1 MPRKKK
7 IAVVVPKYGLVGGG
21 ERFVREL
28 TERIARNATY
38 DIHVLANRWQSGSS
52 RITFHRIPIVTFPKW
67 LTTISFAWFVQ
78 RKLKNLKPDIVHAHD
93 RIFRADVV
101 TVHSIPHRTWVKEV
115 RRKRI
120 PSLFDLATSWVEKR
134 MFEKSDCK
142 KVLPV
147 STLAAEK
154 LCEAYPSV
162 RDKVEVIAPG
172 VDLTRFGQV
181 QPDWRQSVRQEFG
194 IGPDDFL
201 VLFVGMNFELK
212 GLEPLIRAVA
222 LAQKQLTIK
231 KVSLLVVGKGDVDRF
246 QEVANGLGIGAHVF
260 FAGVRKDMER
270 IYQAGD
276 VFCLLSQFDTFGMV
290 VTEAMATGL
299 PVIVSN
305 NVGASDLIREGKN
318 GFVVSSEWNTGRI
331 VAEIVDLASNDEK
344 RAAMSYEAKQTA
356 SGQSWTKVAAK
367 VEAVYERL
375 LRGHGG
381 YLYEKGAYLRNY
393 WARW

>member
-1 MPRKKK
+1 MPHKKK

-28 TERIARNATY
+28 TEKIAQNATY

-78 RKLKNLKPDIVHAHD
+78 KKLKNLKPDIVHAHD

-120 PSLFDLATSWVEKR
+120 PSLFDLATSWVERR
-134 MFEKSDCK
+134 MFEKGDCK
-142 KVLPV
+142 KILPV

-154 LCEAYPSV
+154 LCEVYPSI

-172 VDLTRFGQV
+172 VDLTRFGQG
-181 QPDWRQSVRQEFG
+181 QPDWRQSVRQGFG
-194 IGPDDFL
+194 IGLDDFL

-222 LAQKQLTIK
+222 LAQQQLTTK
-231 KVSLLVVGKGDVDRF
+231 KVSLLVVGKGDADRF

-260 FAGVRKDMER
+260 FAGVRNDMER

-290 VTEAMATGL
+290 VSEALAAGL
-299 PVIVSN
+299 PVIVSDQ
-305 NVGASDLIREGKN
+305 VGAKDLVVAEKN
-318 GFVVSSEWNTGRI
+318 GYVVTPQDHTRVCELLLRVQEQSLSVMSLTARQS
-331 VAEIVDLASNDEK
+331 VAQYGWE
-344 RAAMSYEAKQTA
+344 
-356 SGQSWTKVAAK
+356 KVAQK
-367 VEAVYERL
+367 VREIYGATGL
-375 LRGHGG
+375 LG
-381 YLYEKGAYLRNY
+381 
-393 WARW
+393 